1 MAFVFW
7 RDMPPCECAPFAR
20 LCACS
25 PARPGPPRR
34 PFTMDSALELR
45 VGSAFCLVALVLSR
59 AIYQRNSRQEGY
71 KLHPRGSA
79 CKRRSTVWP
88 CFNFTHLLPGVMQT
102 RPLGDALAV
111 DERRCTV
118 WSCLYLTHTQFLSLN
133 TIAISGKSSF
143 RCETLVGES
152 FVGSTPSSAT
162 PSSPSGLVSPSAP
175 RCASPRA
182 KRFSSTMGMIMTC
195 VSCRRRRH
203 GCGACGFF
211 LRS

>member
-34 PFTMDSALELR
+34 PFTMDSTHEVPTVERLWPRSPPAFLPVLYR
-45 VGSAFCLVALVLSR
+45 IRIGTLLVDTFPGRPTVSAHTQKHFQ
-59 AIYQRNSRQEGY
+59 IRQVPSKAHAHGD
-71 KLHPRGSA
+71 
-79 CKRRSTVWP
+79 
-88 CFNFTHLLPGVMQT
+88 NQI
-102 RPLGDALAV
+102 DALGGA
-111 DERRCTV
+111 
-118 WSCLYLTHTQFLSLN
+118 THKPT
-133 TIAISGKSSF
+133 
-143 RCETLVGES
+143 
-152 FVGSTPSSAT
+152 
-162 PSSPSGLVSPSAP
+162 

-182 KRFSSTMGMIMTC
+182 KRLSSTMGMIMTC

-211 LRS
+211 LRSSSLRRLC